1 MTNKTRLLASVST
14 ASLFLGAAGAAQ
26 AFAVETNGVT
36 LSVSGNVNTNYTFT
50 SCDKTPGVVAGS
62 LLCTAPAGSGS
73 SHASSLNSG
82 NLPNGIVFNVK
93 TVIEG
98 VDSSVTY
105 GFYPGVVN
113 NDFAFGNGP
122 NIQTG
127 QSGNVALGGPNLDTR
142 QLYATFGTKD
152 LGTLKIGRDYSLLGF
167 DAIVNDITLIAVG
180 VASVRTARSP
190 ANTTLGT
197 IGFGHLFSTPQAGI
211 SYITPA
217 YEGLTGTLGIF
228 QPLDSLSLTGLS
240 ASSSGSAKPA
250 PGFQGQIKYK
260 FGDAKGLNGFAS
272 VDGLYQRQELTA
284 AGAGATLTQR
294 NPAALGG
301 DFTGKV
307 AYDGFAVVGHYYYGG
322 GLGAYSYFI
331 DGFAANGKARTSQG
345 GYIQATYTY
354 GKTTLGA
361 NYGISRLNTNDGD
374 GVAANDL
381 LKANSKYTVGLYHKL
396 LSNLTLTTEYTSA
409 KSKANSG
416 ADIKTS
422 NFNFGFFIGF

>member
-1 MTNKTRLLASVST
+1 VIHKTRLLATLGT
-14 ASLFLGAAGAAQ
+14 ATMFLGATGAAH
-26 AFAVETNGVT
+26 AFAVETNGITFTVN
-36 LSVSGNVNTNYTFT
+36 GNVNTNYTFT
-50 SCDKTPGVVAGS
+50 NCDKHPGTVAGS
-62 LLCTAPAGSGS
+62 LLCSANPNES

-82 NLPNGIVFNVK
+82 NLPNGIVFGVK
-93 TVIEG
+93 STIEG
-98 VDSSVTY
+98 IDTSVTY

-142 QLYATFGTKD
+142 QLFATFGTKD

-197 IGFGHLFSTPQAGI
+197 IGFGHLFSTPNAGL
-211 SYITPA
+211 SYISPSFG
-217 YEGLTGTLGIF
+217 GLTATFGIF

-240 ASSSGSAKPA
+240 ASSSGSAKPS

-272 VDGLYQRQELTA
+272 FDGLYQRQELNA
-284 AGAGATLTQR
+284 PGAGATLTVHD
-294 NPAALGG
+294 PVAIGG
-301 DFTGKV
+301 DFTGKL
-307 AYDGFAVVGHYYYGG
+307 AYDGFAVTGHYYYGE

-345 GYIQATYTY
+345 GYIQGTYTY
-354 GKTTLGA
+354 GKTTFGA

-374 GVAANDL
+374 TAAANDL
-381 LKANSKYTVGLYHKL
+381 LKANSKYTIGVYHKL
-396 LSNLTLTTEYTSA
+396 LQNVTLTTEYTSA
-409 KSKANSG
+409 KSKANSL
-416 ADIKTS
+416 ATVNTS
-422 NFNFGFFIGF
+422 NYNFGFFISF